1 MKTCTDEIIQLAVD
15 CKGYS
20 MEEAKEIQEEYN
32 GDWVAWIK
40 DLGGDEI
47 SIQSARNFLGY

>member
-1 MKTCTDEIIQLAVD
+1 
-15 CKGYS
+15 